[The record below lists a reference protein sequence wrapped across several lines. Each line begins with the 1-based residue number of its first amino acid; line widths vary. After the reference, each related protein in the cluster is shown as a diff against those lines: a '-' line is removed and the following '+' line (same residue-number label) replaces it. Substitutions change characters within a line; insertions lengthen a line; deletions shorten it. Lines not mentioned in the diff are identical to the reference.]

1 MQQNKLCTG
10 ISILYEM
17 EQNNYLMTRAVSQID
32 QKASQLGHSRQF
44 KKPPFP
50 NVETYFLNI
59 LTVTAI
65 VCAVVGVILG
75 IIESISFDDGG
86 IIYRFFISVLGTLI
100 FAAIGA
106 VIGFFITVVI
116 CSIIYIVNHKKAK
129 EEYQW
134 ELKFYNNKVEFD
146 QIRVRDELTQKNRLL
161 KEKELLVLRLY
172 ESKTRLD
179 NFYNIMS
186 IDREFRSLIA
196 IGYMDKFIKLG
207 ISTKLT
213 GADGLYYL
221 IMQELDKE
229 LIKLSLLEISAK
241 LDTLIDNQNRLY
253 GEIHHINDKC
263 DQIIKSTL
271 NQIKRLDSIEKN
283 TELANYSIERAEK
296 ELEFQ
301 NFMIL
306 YNS

>member
-1 MQQNKLCTG
+1 
-10 ISILYEM
+10 M

-32 QKASQLGHSRQF
+32 QNASQLGHSRQF

-50 NVETYFLNI
+50 DVETYFLKI

-65 VCAVVGVILG
+65 VCTVIGVILG
-75 IIESISFDDGG
+75 IIESINLDVGG
-86 IIYRFFISVLGTLI
+86 IIYRFFISVLGILI

-106 VIGFFITVVI
+106 VSGFFITVGI
-116 CSIIYIVNHKKAK
+116 CFIIYIVNYKKAK

-134 ELKFYNNKVEFD
+134 ELKFYNNKVELD
-146 QIRVRDELTQKNRLL
+146 QIRVRDELAQKNRIL
-161 KEKELLVLRLY
+161 KEKELLKIRLY

-229 LIKLSLLEISAK
+229 IIKLSLLEISAK